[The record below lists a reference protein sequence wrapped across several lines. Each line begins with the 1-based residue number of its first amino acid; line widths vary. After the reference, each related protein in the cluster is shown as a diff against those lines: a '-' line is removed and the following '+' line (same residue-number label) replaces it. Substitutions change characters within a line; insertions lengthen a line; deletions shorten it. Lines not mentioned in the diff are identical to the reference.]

1 MNRII
6 CGALLLLLPL
16 TTLAEVPASTTV
28 KDARPEQRLLMSYR
42 RLMPLEGGSNFRD
55 LGGYSTKDGRT
66 VKRGLLFRS
75 GAMTGL
81 TASDMDYLGQFNFKA
96 VVDLRSSEEVV
107 LFPNRWVESQGI
119 DYLYHDYS
127 IVALMKQAMDRGQ
140 FQPGDYSATYL
151 HLADMIKPQ
160 LSSFFE
166 LLLERRVPLVVNC
179 SAGQDR
185 TGITS
190 ALLLSVLGVDRELI
204 FEDYLLST
212 DFRRPAQEQGD
223 VDLKE
228 AAQTNAFAA
237 MMLQYGEGQDTTRP
251 NPLVTE
257 DGTPF
262 LQLTFDAI
270 EARYGS
276 VASYLDEEIGVS
288 PEEQAKLRA
297 IYLR

>member
-1 MNRII
+1 MNKMIFS
-6 CGALLLLLPL
+6 ALLLLLPL
-16 TTLAEVPASTTV
+16 TLLAEVPSPANSHGAQT
-28 KDARPEQRLLMSYR
+28 KQPLLMSYR
-42 RLMPLEGGSNFRD
+42 RLLPLEGGSNFRD
-55 LGGYSTKDGRT
+55 LGGYSTRDGRT

-81 TASDMDYLGQFNFKA
+81 TASDMEYLGRFNFQA
-96 VVDLRSSEEVV
+96 VVDLRSSEERV
-107 LFPNRWVESQGI
+107 LFPNRWVAAQGI
-119 DYLYHDYS
+119 DYLHHDYS
-127 IVALMKQAMDRGQ
+127 IVALMKQAVEGGLEG
-140 FQPGDYSATYL
+140 PVDYSAMYL
-151 HLADMIKPQ
+151 HLGDMIKPQ
-160 LSSFFE
+160 LSKYFE
-166 LLLERRVPLVVNC
+166 VLLEGRVPVVVNC

-190 ALLLSVLGVDRELI
+190 ALLLSLLGVDRELI

-212 DFRRPAQEQGD
+212 DFRRPGQEQGD

-228 AAQTNAFAA
+228 AAHGNAFAA
-237 MMLQYGEGQDTTRP
+237 MMLQYGEGQDTSRP

-276 VASYLDEEIGVS
+276 VTAYLDQEIGVS
-288 PEEQAKLRA
+288 PEDQAQIRA